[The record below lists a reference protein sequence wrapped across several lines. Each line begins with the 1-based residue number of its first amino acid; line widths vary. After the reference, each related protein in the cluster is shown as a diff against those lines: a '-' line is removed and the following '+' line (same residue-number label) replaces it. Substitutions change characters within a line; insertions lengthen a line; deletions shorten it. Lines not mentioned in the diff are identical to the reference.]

1 MANTPAKNNGLAVA
15 IGLGVNRW
23 LAADCEAKHLTDDK
37 ARRYFQPRCGGHCTP
52 QSGCGSVA

>member
-1 MANTPAKNNGLAVA
+1 MANTPAKKNGVTAT

-23 LAADCEAKHLTDDK
+23 LAADGEAKDLTDDK
-37 ARRYFQPRCGGHCTP
+37 ARRYFQPLCGGHCTP